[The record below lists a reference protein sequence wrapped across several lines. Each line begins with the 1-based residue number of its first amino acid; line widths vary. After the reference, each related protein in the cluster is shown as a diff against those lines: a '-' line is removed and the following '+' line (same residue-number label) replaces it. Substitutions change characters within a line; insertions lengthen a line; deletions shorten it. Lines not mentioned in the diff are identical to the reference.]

1 MLFYFASVFDR
12 QFQFLHAFGW
22 LLGFHFTVCTP
33 KWCTPIFYDLR
44 TLAVVPSG
52 APTGTNRGSIG

>member
-1 MLFYFASVFDR
+1 MYIDLRTRS
-12 QFQFLHAFGW
+12 
-22 LLGFHFTVCTP
+22 
-33 KWCTPIFYDLR
+33 KWCLTPIFYDLR

>member
-1 MLFYFASVFDR
+1 ML
-12 QFQFLHAFGW
+12 LLAFRFS
-22 LLGFHFTVCTP
+22 FHRCTP
-33 KWCTPIFYDLR
+33 KWYTPIFYDLR